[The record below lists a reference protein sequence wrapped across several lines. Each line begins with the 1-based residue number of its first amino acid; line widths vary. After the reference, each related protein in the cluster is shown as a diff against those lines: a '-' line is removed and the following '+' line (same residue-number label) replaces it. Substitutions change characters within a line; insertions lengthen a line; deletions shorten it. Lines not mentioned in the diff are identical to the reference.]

1 MGTGKDKMRKNF
13 MGYMPFTVSNYDH
26 RTKIGTMVGKLPFYN
41 FQSAL
46 FFPICLLP
54 AVIFII
60 VDKRVKKQFL

>member
-1 MGTGKDKMRKNF
+1 

-26 RTKIGTMVGKLPFYN
+26 RTKIVLKHVSKLWWENSPFTI
-41 FQSAL
+41 FRQSAF

-60 VDKRVKKQFL
+60 VDEGVKKQFL